1 MHKNNT
7 MVWKVMAVEKVI
19 RQSWELSQNLCS
31 VRWLKPNLRRIRNFR
46 HFGLK
51 ILYMIVW
58 TGRIK
63 DNNLLLKTETDSEFL
78 KLRSKLNQSFR
89 VEGKKEYLKQ
99 SVRQFK
105 VGILLFLVLTFV
117 SYLEQS
123 LLNN

>member
-19 RQSWELSQNLCS
+19 RQSWKLSQNLCS